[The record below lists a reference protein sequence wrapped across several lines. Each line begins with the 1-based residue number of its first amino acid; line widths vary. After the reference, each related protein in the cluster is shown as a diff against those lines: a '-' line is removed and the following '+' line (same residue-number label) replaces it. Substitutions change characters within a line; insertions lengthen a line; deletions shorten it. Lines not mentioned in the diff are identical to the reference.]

1 MTEPI
6 KSPAN
11 EKLKLVRKLQ
21 EGRGRARQ
29 EAFATEGE
37 DLLEAGLAAGRTPRF
52 VLWAAAGAKAGSPEA
67 RPPESG
73 GAEALPVA
81 AELLA
86 RVSTLGSGTRVIT
99 VWDLPAD
106 EIPAAG
112 PCVYLDGVSDPGNV
126 GTIVRSAAALCGAR
140 VVLGPGSAD
149 PYSPKAVRAAM
160 GAVHSSPPAIAP
172 IAATPAP
179 RLGLA
184 AHGGAGLD
192 EEIARLG
199 PATLVL
205 GAEREGLTEEALAAC
220 DGVATIPLAAGSESL
235 NVAATA
241 AIALQRISSI
251 AASDSAGDA
260 GGGVA

>member
-1 MTEPI
+1 MTETI

-21 EGRGRARQ
+21 EGRGRAK
-29 EAFATEGE
+29 ENAFATEGE
-37 DLLEAGLAAGRTPRF
+37 DLLEAGIAAGRTPRF
-52 VLWAAAGAKAGSPEA
+52 VLYAADAGDPEGAQPAAGS
-67 RPPESG
+67 
-73 GAEALPVA
+73 AEAIPVE
-81 AELLA
+81 AELLGRA
-86 RVSTLGSGTRVIT
+86 SALGSGTRVIA

-106 EIPAAG
+106 EVPASG
-112 PCVYLDGVSDPGNV
+112 PCVYLDGVADPGNV
-126 GTIVRSAAALCGAR
+126 GTIIRSAAALCGAR

-160 GAVHSSPPAIAP
+160 GTLHSSPPALASIG
-172 IAATPAP
+172 ATPAP

-184 AHGGAGLD
+184 AHGGSGLD
-192 EEIARLG
+192 AEIERLA

-205 GAEREGLTEEALAAC
+205 GAERRGLTEEALAAC
-220 DGVATIPLAAGSESL
+220 DGVATIPLAGPAESL

-251 AASDSAGDA
+251 AASAAAGNGDGDGA
-260 GGGVA
+260 A